1 MLFRIFLTNLGK
13 YNEGEL
19 VGEWVDLPATEE
31 ELEEVF
37 ERIGIN
43 EEYEEWFITDYE
55 TDFGLK
61 IDEYENL
68 EKLNEL
74 AERLDSLDNYDMRK
88 LEAALEAFSNDVEE
102 HLDNLDDY
110 DFYENMTLEDLA
122 YEFVDEGMFGD
133 IPENIKNYID
143 YDAIARDL
151 QYDYTEVNNGLIRRY

>member
-74 AERLDSLDNYDMRK
+74 AERLESLNEYDMRK